1 MEIVAIYLL
10 KGKMTM
16 KKLVIFIFLL
26 STNFFCFSAEVR
38 IDNIIDTK
46 NPYMKLIYFKDILFA
61 HYYENVDYLD
71 DNILHPVI
79 PNLKTLL
86 QEKDFGK
93 YGVIIL
99 TKMFLSKDEKHLFFF
114 ADGQREQIFFYGY
127 EIFVDNQGSVSYKA
141 KNEEDINR
149 GDMYYGYKS
158 KSIFNTDIIEIN
170 ELDMTTFTRNKKLYV
185 ESMEG
190 DMLFDFL
197 NFSPSLNLV
206 YFTINTR
213 ANKIA
218 VSYHNEKCNTDM
230 KERHK
235 LVLFSIVF
243 DGVINDTRVRLRS
256 KPNLNSEVLG
266 FFNRGDKLKVVDWS
280 NEKQKI
286 GEMEAYW
293 YKVESKNYPDG
304 WVYGK
309 YLDIEE

>member
-1 MEIVAIYLL
+1 
-10 KGKMTM
+10 M
-16 KKLVIFIFLL
+16 KKLVVFIFLL
-26 STNFFCFSAEVR
+26 STSFFCFSAEVR

-61 HYYENVDYLD
+61 HYYENVDYLNN
-71 DNILHPVI
+71 NILYPVI

-86 QEKDFGK
+86 KEKDFGK

-99 TKMFLSKDEKHLFFF
+99 TKMFLSKDGKHLFFF
-114 ADGQREQIFFYGY
+114 ADGQRDPIFFYGY
-127 EIFVDNQGSVSYKA
+127 EIFVGNQGTVNYKE
-141 KNEEDINR
+141 KSEEDINR
-149 GDMYYGYKS
+149 DDMYYGYES

-190 DMLFDFL
+190 NMLFDFF

-218 VSYHNEKCNTDM
+218 ISYHNEKCNTDM

-243 DGVINDTRVRLRS
+243 DGVINDTRVRLRA
-256 KPNLNSEVLG
+256 KPL
-266 FFNRGDKLKVVDWS
+266 
-280 NEKQKI
+280 
-286 GEMEAYW
+286 
-293 YKVESKNYPDG
+293 
-304 WVYGK
+304 
-309 YLDIEE
+309 